1 MKRVGLIGVCFGM
14 ILLLTGCGNEVE
26 LTCTMEESASYVT
39 STQQYH
45 FVYADEELVTMDQ
58 GVMIEV
64 DDSYSYMNSYLSN
77 LTEDFEEELDDYVSE
92 LGQDVVDG
100 DVNADG
106 NRFTASMS
114 YNVNRMSTDQL
125 DYIAYEEEFA
135 NYEGAKAYLED
146 QGYTCK

>member
-1 MKRVGLIGVCFGM
+1 
-14 ILLLTGCGNEVE
+14 
-26 LTCTMEESASYVT
+26 
-39 STQQYH
+39 
-45 FVYADEELVTMDQ
+45 MDQ

-100 DVNADG
+100 DVNVDG

-114 YNVNRMSTDQL
+114 YNVNHMSADQL

>member
-1 MKRVGLIGVCFGM
+1 MKRIGLIGVSFGM
-14 ILLLTGCGNEVE
+14 VLLLTGCGNEVE
-26 LTCTMEESASYVT
+26 LTCSMENSASYARTV
-39 STQQYH
+39 QQYH
-45 FVYADEELVTMDQ
+45 FVYEDEELVTMDQ

-92 LGQDVVDG
+92 LGQDVVEG
-100 DVNADG
+100 DVNVDG

-114 YNVNRMSTDQL
+114 YNVSRMSADQL

-135 NYEGAKAYLED
+135 SYETAKAELED

>member
-1 MKRVGLIGVCFGM
+1 MCLYAIF
-14 ILLLTGCGNEVE
+14 TDYVE
-26 LTCTMEESASYVT
+26 L
-39 STQQYH
+39 
-45 FVYADEELVTMDQ
+45 ELDLLKDAFYELQDLINDNIKTID
-58 GVMIEV
+58 
-64 DDSYSYMNSYLSN
+64 Y
-77 LTEDFEEELDDYVSE
+77 DFEEELDDYVSE

-100 DVNADG
+100 DVNVDG